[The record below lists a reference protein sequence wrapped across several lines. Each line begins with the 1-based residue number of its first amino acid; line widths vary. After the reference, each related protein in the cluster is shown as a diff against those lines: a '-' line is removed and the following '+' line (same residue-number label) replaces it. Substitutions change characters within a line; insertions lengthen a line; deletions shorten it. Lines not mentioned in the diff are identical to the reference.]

1 MINIPDNHI
10 DQYYE
15 MFGTD
20 TFKQIDI
27 LQEECAELIK
37 ALSKYKRS
45 FGYSLEYLDLVKVNE
60 SFNNIVEEITH
71 VAISSEIVAKVLN
84 ITEEDINQ
92 EIDKRAA
99 VFNIRK

>member
-1 MINIPDNHI
+1 MINIPDSHI

-45 FGYSLEYLDLVKVNE
+45 FGYSLEYLDLVKV
-60 SFNNIVEEITH
+60 TH
-71 VAISSEIVAKVLN
+71 VAISSEIVAKVLS